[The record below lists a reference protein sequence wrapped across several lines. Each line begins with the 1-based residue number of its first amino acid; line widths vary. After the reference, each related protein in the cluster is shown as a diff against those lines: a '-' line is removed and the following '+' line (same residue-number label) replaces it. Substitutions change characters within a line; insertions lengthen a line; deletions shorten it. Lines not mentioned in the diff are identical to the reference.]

1 MTRQYSSRSYRSCV
15 RGVPRSLGGTPL
27 RSAPNSEQLG
37 WEPIQ
42 IFIKIPTC
50 LETSLR
56 RASNSKQFGDEPP
69 GFWVCSRWYT
79 PWTIAYWTCSRTK
92 SLLRIVSTSLNVLI
106 KEIGIDRPR
115 FTLLL
120 QVTIGIDRQF
130 PNLLTDQWAYSIG
143 YCPGCGRYLV
153 PH

>member
-1 MTRQYSSRSYRSCV
+1 MSEVFREVWVEPHSEVLRIPSSWDGNPFRFSSKFR
-15 RGVPRSLGGTPL
+15 RAWKPRWEGHQIPSSLG
-27 RSAPNSEQLG
+27 
-37 WEPIQ
+37 
-42 IFIKIPTC
+42 
-50 LETSLR
+50 TSRLD
-56 RASNSKQFGDEPP
+56 FEFVVDDT
-69 GFWVCSRWYT
+69 T

-153 PH
+153 GQICSRACMTCMI